1 MGPWQ
6 EKYILNNKKPGKTLN
21 IAIIFGRSLFLH
33 TIFSFSFC
41 FFSLITKG
49 EKSLNGIRLH
59 RVGD

>member
-6 EKYILNNKKPGKTLN
+6 EKHTLNNKKTEKTLN

-41 FFSLITKG
+41 FFSHNKRSKKFKWNKTA
-49 EKSLNGIRLH
+49 
-59 RVGD
+59 